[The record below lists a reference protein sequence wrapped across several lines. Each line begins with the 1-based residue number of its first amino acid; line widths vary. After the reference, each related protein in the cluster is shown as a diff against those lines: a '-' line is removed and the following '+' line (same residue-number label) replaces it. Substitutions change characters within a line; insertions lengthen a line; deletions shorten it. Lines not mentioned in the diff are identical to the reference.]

1 MKKIQTHSRF
11 HKQVL
16 PWIMF
21 AMGAAYYCLAYF
33 LRVSPS
39 VMKKDL
45 LSHFKITA
53 TEFGS
58 LSSAYYNAYTPMQ
71 LFVGMIVDR
80 FGARKVLVSASL
92 ICMGGLS
99 IFTHAGTLEIAKMG
113 RFLIGFGS
121 AFAYI
126 TVLKLVA
133 LWLPPNRFAAAAGLT
148 SAFGM
153 SAGIFSQIYLA
164 TFVQKVGYRA
174 ALSTGLV
181 AGIILAILL
190 FLIVRDRPREKM
202 LESSE
207 PPLTLGQTLRG
218 LKYVFLKGETWVI
231 GIVGLLLYLPA
242 SAFLDLWGIP
252 YLETAYHVTSQKAA
266 MIIFFVYAGWIIAGP
281 LIGALSDKIYL
292 RCMPLLVTS
301 ILSAIFSTMAFYI
314 PHLPFWAL
322 YTLLFLFGVTCG
334 SHPLVFCLS
343 REKNPEQISGTATA
357 STNFFIM
364 LGGLLFQPFMGK
376 ILDWH
381 WDGTIIENVR
391 VYTLSDYKFAL
402 AVVPIGL
409 FLSCILTLFIKETHC
424 KIQENVMPS
433 TPPVKFRCNL
443 ED

>member
-1 MKKIQTHSRF
+1 MTKVSNQGVFQRRF
-11 HKQVL
+11 L
-16 PWIMF
+16 PWLMF
-21 AMGAAYYCLAYF
+21 AMGASYYCLTYF

-45 LSHFKITA
+45 LTHFKITA

-71 LFVGMIVDR
+71 LFVGVIVDR
-80 FGARKVLVSASL
+80 LGARKVLVSACL
-92 ICMGGLS
+92 ICMVGLS
-99 IFTHAGTLEIAKMG
+99 IFIHAETLQLAKTG

-133 LWLPPNRFAAAAGLT
+133 LWLPPNRFATAAGLT

-164 TFVQKVGYRA
+164 SFVEKVGYKS
-174 ALSTGLV
+174 ALSTGLT
-181 AGIILAILL
+181 AGLILSVIL
-190 FLIVRDRPREKM
+190 FLVVRDRPKAQRAEAK
-202 LESSE
+202 L
-207 PPLTLGQTLRG
+207 PGNQLTLAQTLRG
-218 LKYVFLKGETWVI
+218 LGYVLMKKETWVI
-231 GIVGLLLYLPA
+231 GFVGLLLYLPA

-252 YLETAYHVTSQKAA
+252 YLETAYHVTSEKAA
-266 MIIFFVYAGWIIAGP
+266 MMIFFVYFGWILAGP
-281 LIGALSDKIYL
+281 LIGALSDKIRL
-292 RCMPLLVTS
+292 RCLPLLVTS
-301 ILSAIFSTMAFYI
+301 IFSTIFSAMAFYI
-314 PHLPFWAL
+314 PNLPFPLL

-334 SHPLVFCLS
+334 SHPLVFSLS

-357 STNFFIM
+357 TTNFFIM
-364 LGGLLFQPFMGK
+364 LGGVLFQPFMGK

-381 WDGTIIENVR
+381 WSGALIDGVR

-409 FLSCILTLFIKETHC
+409 FLSCILILFIKETHC
-424 KIQENVMPS
+424 KIQEQP
-433 TPPVKFRCNL
+433 L
-443 ED
+443 L

>member
-1 MKKIQTHSRF
+1 MNDTRKNDRFYKKL
-11 HKQVL
+11 L

-21 AMGAAYYCLAYF
+21 SLGASYYCLAYF

-39 VMKKDL
+39 VMKSDL
-45 LSHFKITA
+45 LNHFKITA

-58 LSSAYYNAYTPMQ
+58 LSSSYYNAYTPMQ
-71 LFVGMIVDR
+71 LFVGVIVDR
-80 FGARKVLVSASL
+80 LGARIVLVSACL
-92 ICMGGLS
+92 ICMLGLS
-99 IFTHAGTLEIAKMG
+99 IFIHSNTLEVAKGG

-126 TVLKLVA
+126 TVLKIVA
-133 LWLPPNRFAAAAGLT
+133 LWLPPNRFATAAGLT

-164 TFVQKVGYRA
+164 TFVHKIGYKS
-174 ALSTGLV
+174 ALSTGLI
-181 AGIILAILL
+181 AGLILAVVM
-190 FLIVRDRPREKM
+190 FLVVRDRPREQMIAEKKAGTQ
-202 LESSE
+202 
-207 PPLTLGQTLRG
+207 LTFRQTLRG
-218 LKYVFLKGETWVI
+218 LGFVLMKRETWII

-266 MIIFFVYAGWIIAGP
+266 MMIFFVYFGWILAGP
-281 LIGALSDKIYL
+281 LIGALSDKIRL

-301 ILSAIFSTMAFYI
+301 IFSTIFSAMAFYV
-314 PHLPFWAL
+314 PNLPFWTL

-334 SHPLVFCLS
+334 SHPLVFSLS

-357 STNFFIM
+357 TTNFFIM
-364 LGGLLFQPFMGK
+364 LGGVLFQPFMGK

-381 WDGTIIENVR
+381 WSGNLVDGVR
-391 VYTLSDYKFAL
+391 VYSLADYKFAL

-409 FLSCILTLFIKETHC
+409 LFSCILTLFIKETHC
-424 KIQENVMPS
+424 KIQHQPLPE
-433 TPPVKFRCNL
+433 
-443 ED
+443 

>member
-1 MKKIQTHSRF
+1 MTNIQTNIYR
-11 HKQVL
+11 KRIL
-16 PWIMF
+16 PWIKF
-21 AMGAAYYCLAYF
+21 AMGASYYCLAYF

-39 VMKKDL
+39 VMKNDL
-45 LSHFKITA
+45 LAHFKITA

-71 LFVGMIVDR
+71 LFVGVFVDR
-80 FGARKVLVSASL
+80 LGARKVLVSACL
-92 ICMGGLS
+92 ICMVGLA
-99 IFTHAGTLEIAKMG
+99 IFIHADSLQIAKTG

-133 LWLPPNRFAAAAGLT
+133 LWLPPNRFATAAGLT

-164 TFVQKVGYRA
+164 SYVQKVGYQH
-174 ALSTGLV
+174 ALSTGLT

-202 LESSE
+202 LEVKLQGKQ
-207 PPLTLGQTLRG
+207 LTFRQTLRG
-218 LKYVFLKGETWVI
+218 LGFVLMKGETWLV

-252 YLETAYHVTSQKAA
+252 YLETAYHVSSEHAA
-266 MIIFFVYAGWIIAGP
+266 MMIFFVYLGWILAGP
-281 LIGALSDKIYL
+281 LIGAYSDRIRL

-301 ILSAIFSTMAFYI
+301 ILSAIFSAMAFYI
-314 PHLPFWAL
+314 PNLPFWIL
-322 YTLLFLFGVTCG
+322 YVLLFLFGVTCG
-334 SHPLVFCLS
+334 SHPLVFSLS

-357 STNFFIM
+357 ATNFFIM
-364 LGGLLFQPFMGK
+364 LGGVLFQPFMGK

-381 WDGTIIENVR
+381 WSGNLVNGVR
-391 VYTLSDYKFAL
+391 TYTLGDYKFAL

-409 FLSCILTLFIKETHC
+409 LLSFILTLFIKETHC
-424 KIQENVMPS
+424 KIQEV
-433 TPPVKFRCNL
+433 NL
-443 ED
+443 LNT

>member
-1 MKKIQTHSRF
+1 MKKIESQSRF
-11 HKQVL
+11 YKNIL

-21 AMGAAYYCLAYF
+21 AMGASYYCLAYF

-58 LSSAYYNAYTPMQ
+58 LSAAYYYAYTPMQ
-71 LFVGMIVDR
+71 LFVGVIVDR
-80 FGARKVLVSASL
+80 LGARKVLVSACL
-92 ICMGGLS
+92 ICMVGLS
-99 IFTHAGTLEIAKMG
+99 IFIHSETLQLAKTG
-113 RFLIGFGS
+113 RLLIGFGS

-133 LWLPPNRFAAAAGLT
+133 LWLPPNRFATAAGLT

-164 TFVQKVGYRA
+164 TFVQKVGYRS
-174 ALSTGLV
+174 ALSTGLI
-181 AGIILAILL
+181 AGIILAIIL
-190 FLIVRDRPREKM
+190 FLVVRDRPKEKRM
-202 LESSE
+202 EASAKQ
-207 PPLTLGQTLRG
+207 LTFAQTIRG
-218 LKYVFLKGETWVI
+218 LGYVLTKKETWII

-266 MIIFFVYAGWIIAGP
+266 MMILFVYLGWIIAGP
-281 LIGALSDKIYL
+281 IIGALSDKIRL

-301 ILSAIFSTMAFYI
+301 IFSTIFSAMAFYM
-314 PHLPFWAL
+314 PNLPFWAL

-334 SHPLVFCLS
+334 SHPLVFSLS

-357 STNFFIM
+357 TTNFFIM
-364 LGGLLFQPFMGK
+364 LGGVLFQPFMGK

-381 WDGTIIENVR
+381 WNGTLVDGVR
-391 VYTLSDYKFAL
+391 VYNLSDYKFAL

-409 FLSCILTLFIKETHC
+409 LLSCILTLFIKETHC
-424 KIQENVMPS
+424 KIQEEPLMG
-433 TPPVKFRCNL
+433 K
-443 ED
+443 

>member
-1 MKKIQTHSRF
+1 MTENHNRGLKNRI
-11 HKQVL
+11 L

-71 LFVGMIVDR
+71 LFVGVFVDR
-80 FGARKVLVSASL
+80 LGARKVLVAACL
-92 ICMGGLS
+92 ICMVGLA
-99 IFTHAGTLEIAKMG
+99 IFIHADSLQIAKGG

-126 TVLKLVA
+126 TVLKIVA
-133 LWLPPNRFAAAAGLT
+133 LWLPPNRFATAAGLT

-153 SAGIFSQIYLA
+153 SAGICSQIYLA
-164 TFVQKVGYRA
+164 TFVQKVGYKG
-174 ALSTGLV
+174 ALSTGLI

-190 FLIVRDRPREKM
+190 FLIVRDRPKEKM
-202 LESSE
+202 IEAKRAGNQ
-207 PPLTLGQTLRG
+207 LTFRQTLRG
-218 LKYVFLKGETWVI
+218 LRFVLMKRETWVI

-252 YLETAYHVTSQKAA
+252 YLETAYHVSSQKAA
-266 MIIFFVYAGWIIAGP
+266 MMIFFVYFGWILAGP
-281 LIGALSDKIYL
+281 LIGAYSDRIRL

-301 ILSAIFSTMAFYI
+301 IFSTLFSAMAFYI
-314 PHLPFWAL
+314 SDLPFWAL

-334 SHPLVFCLS
+334 SHPLVFSLS

-357 STNFFIM
+357 ATNFFIM
-364 LGGLLFQPFMGK
+364 LGGVLFQPFMGK

-381 WDGTIIENVR
+381 WSGSIIDGVR
-391 VYTLSDYKFAL
+391 VYTLADYKFAL

-409 FLSCILTLFIKETHC
+409 FISFILTLFIKETHC
-424 KIQENVMPS
+424 QIQEN
-433 TPPVKFRCNL
+433 TLPV
-443 ED
+443 

>member
-1 MKKIQTHSRF
+1 MKKIQTQTQNRYSKR
-11 HKQVL
+11 VL

-21 AMGAAYYCLAYF
+21 GMGAAYYCLAYF

-39 VMKKDL
+39 VMKEDL
-45 LSHFKITA
+45 LKHYKITA

-71 LFVGMIVDR
+71 LFVGVIVDR
-80 FGARKVLVSASL
+80 LGARKVLVSACL
-92 ICMGGLS
+92 ICMVGLF
-99 IFTHAGTLEIAKMG
+99 IFIHASSLELAKSG

-164 TFVQKVGYRA
+164 TFVQKVGYKA
-174 ALSTGLV
+174 ALSTGLI
-181 AGIILAILL
+181 AGVILAILL
-190 FLIVRDRPREKM
+190 FLIVRDCPREKR
-202 LESSE
+202 LQ
-207 PPLTLGQTLRG
+207 PNAPKLTLRQTLYG
-218 LKYVFLKGETWVI
+218 LRLVLLKSETWVI

-252 YLETAYHVTSQKAA
+252 YLETAYHVTAQKAA

-281 LIGALSDKIYL
+281 LIGALSDKIRL
-292 RCMPLLVTS
+292 RCLPLLVTS
-301 ILSAIFSTMAFYI
+301 IFSTVFSTMAFYI
-314 PHLPFWAL
+314 PNLPFWML

-334 SHPLVFCLS
+334 SHPLVFSLS

-357 STNFFIM
+357 ATNFFIM

-381 WDGTIIENVR
+381 WSGNLVGGVR
-391 VYTLSDYKFAL
+391 IYSLADYKFAL

-409 FLSCILTLFIKETHC
+409 FLSFILTLFIKETHC
-424 KIQENVMPS
+424 KIQENMTLPG
-433 TPPVKFRCNL
+433 
-443 ED
+443 

>member
-1 MKKIQTHSRF
+1 MTENHNRGLRNRI
-11 HKQVL
+11 L

-21 AMGAAYYCLAYF
+21 AMGATYYCLAYF

-39 VMKKDL
+39 VMKQDL

-71 LFVGMIVDR
+71 LFVGVFVDR
-80 FGARKVLVSASL
+80 LGARKVLVSACL
-92 ICMGGLS
+92 ICMVGLA
-99 IFTHAGTLEIAKMG
+99 IFIHADSLQIAKGG

-126 TVLKLVA
+126 TVLKIVA
-133 LWLPPNRFAAAAGLT
+133 LWLPPNRFATAAGLT

-153 SAGIFSQIYLA
+153 SAGICSQIYLA
-164 TFVQKVGYRA
+164 TFVQKVGYKG
-174 ALSTGLV
+174 ALSTGLI

-202 LESSE
+202 IEE
-207 PPLTLGQTLRG
+207 KRAGNQLTFRQTLRG
-218 LKYVFLKGETWVI
+218 LRFVLMKGETWII

-252 YLETAYHVTSQKAA
+252 YLETAYHVSSQKAA
-266 MIIFFVYAGWIIAGP
+266 MMIFFVYFGWILAGP
-281 LIGALSDKIYL
+281 LIGAYSDRIRL

-301 ILSAIFSTMAFYI
+301 IFSTLFSAMAFYI
-314 PHLPFWAL
+314 SDLPFWVL

-334 SHPLVFCLS
+334 SHPLVFSLS

-357 STNFFIM
+357 ATNFFIM
-364 LGGLLFQPFMGK
+364 LGGVLFQPFMGK

-381 WDGTIIENVR
+381 WSGSIIDGVR
-391 VYTLSDYKFAL
+391 VYTLADYKFAL

-409 FLSCILTLFIKETHC
+409 FISCILTLFIKETHC
-424 KIQENVMPS
+424 QIQEN
-433 TPPVKFRCNL
+433 TLPV
-443 ED
+443 

>member
-1 MKKIQTHSRF
+1 MTKTQSQTTYRRYI
-11 HKQVL
+11 L
-16 PWIMF
+16 PWLMF
-21 AMGAAYYCLAYF
+21 GMGAMYYCLAYF

-45 LSHFKITA
+45 LHHFKITA

-71 LFVGMIVDR
+71 LFVGVIVDR
-80 FGARKVLVSASL
+80 LGARKVLVSACL
-92 ICMGGLS
+92 ICMLGLY
-99 IFTHAGTLEIAKMG
+99 IFIHADSLHFAKTG

-133 LWLPPNRFAAAAGLT
+133 LWLPPNRFATAAGLT

-164 TFVQKVGYRA
+164 TFVEKVGYKS
-174 ALSTGLV
+174 ALSTGLI
-181 AGIILAILL
+181 AGIILAVVL
-190 FLIVRDRPREKM
+190 FLVVRDRPREQR
-202 LESSE
+202 LELKTLGNQ
-207 PPLTLGQTLRG
+207 LTLKQTLFG
-218 LKYVFLKGETWVI
+218 LGSVLTKRETWLI
-231 GIVGLLLYLPA
+231 GAVGLLLYLPA

-252 YLETAYHVTSQKAA
+252 YLETAYRINSEKAA
-266 MIIFFVYAGWIIAGP
+266 MMISLVYFGWIIAGP
-281 LIGALSDKIYL
+281 LIGAFSDRIRL

-301 ILSAIFSTMAFYI
+301 IFSTIFSAMAFYI
-314 PHLPFWAL
+314 PNLPMPIL

-334 SHPLVFCLS
+334 SHPLVFSLS
-343 REKNPEQISGTATA
+343 RENNPEQISGTATA
-357 STNFFIM
+357 TTNFFIM
-364 LGGLLFQPFMGK
+364 LGGVLFQPFMGK

-381 WDGTIIENVR
+381 WGGSMLDGVR

-409 FLSCILTLFIKETHC
+409 FISCIVTLFIKETHC
-424 KIQENVMPS
+424 RIQEQPL
-433 TPPVKFRCNL
+433 PQ
-443 ED
+443 